1 MSGALCLISPGTPL
15 QSLTATLLVLFYLLF
30 ILKLAPYQKATEDWT
45 SLIGTLTLLLT
56 TLSGFA
62 LHALIDENEI
72 ENATESDAN
81 KSHIFGLILLTLA
94 IGCLVVDLLI
104 VGLFDLGIYDKL
116 RGNQMK
122 TDTKVIPTRIQ
133 EEEEREK
140 NTGVSTWTGK

>member
-1 MSGALCLISPGTPL
+1 MSGALCLIAPGTPL

-62 LHALIDENEI
+62 LHALIDENEN

-81 KSHIFGLILLTLA
+81 MSLIFGLILLTLA

-140 NTGVSTWTGK
+140 STGVSTWTGK

>member
-81 KSHIFGLILLTLA
+81 MSHIFGLILLTLA